1 LRDAGVRFGQGFFLG
16 RAEPLATTF
25 ETTGGR

>member
-1 LRDAGVRFGQGFFLG
+1 VRFGQGFFLG